1 MGYSEK
7 RHRRDNNIKM
17 ALSYM
22 EYKGVDLFHLAS
34 SQPHPCE
41 HDNEALVSIN
51 GENLL
56 SK

>member
-1 MGYSEK
+1 
-7 RHRRDNNIKM
+7 M